1 MKNPRGILSALC
13 KTCGIAFDEA
23 MLKWPKGPKS
33 FDGVW
38 APHWYNAVWESTGF
52 APLVEKTVELP
63 LHLAKIADE
72 ARGPYLRLKAHSS
85 VLVDVRRL
93 QSR

>member
-1 MKNPRGILSALC
+1 VLKSPRGVLTAFC
-13 KTCGIAFDEA
+13 KACDIPFDEA

-52 APLVEKTVELP
+52 AAPAEKAVELP
-63 LHLAKIADE
+63 SHLAKIADE
-72 ARGPYLRLKAHSS
+72 ARGPYLRLKAHS
-85 VLVDVRRL
+85 LEI
-93 QSR
+93 

>member
-1 MKNPRGILSALC
+1 MTPWRKSGDSAPPVIDADDVLKNPRGVLTALC
-13 KTCGIAFDEA
+13 KACGIPFDEA

-52 APLVEKTVELP
+52 AAPVEKAVELP
-63 LHLAKIADE
+63 SAPCE
-72 ARGPYLRLKAHSS
+72 N
-85 VLVDVRRL
+85 RR
-93 QSR
+93 

>member
-1 MKNPRGILSALC
+1 
-13 KTCGIAFDEA
+13 

-52 APLVEKTVELP
+52 AAPVEKTVELP
-63 LHLAKIADE
+63 LPLAKIADE
-72 ARGPYLRLKAHSS
+72 AQGPYLRLKAHS
-85 VLVDVRRL
+85 LVGVGGH
-93 QSR
+93 QAG

>member
-1 MKNPRGILSALC
+1 
-13 KTCGIAFDEA
+13 

-52 APLVEKTVELP
+52 AAPVEKAIELP
-63 LHLAKIADE
+63 SNLANIADE
-72 ARGPYLRLKAHSS
+72 ARGPYLHLKAHSLMN
-85 VLVDVRRL
+85 VGRL
-93 QSR
+93 QPY